1 MADELKEAQ
10 KRVEIL
16 EQRLQLY
23 ENDAVYR
30 GYYVLNKVI
39 NEQIDILK
47 SLNLESEIKKDPK
60 EDKKYDR
67 VKGIW
72 EGLKGML
79 TDLNTL
85 KSELKITGDEDKDKK
100 KVPFL
105 DTLATKRD

>member
-10 KRVEIL
+10 KRIEIL

-30 GYYVLNKVI
+30 GYYVLNKVV
-39 NEQIDILK
+39 NEQIGILI
-47 SLNLESEIKKDPK
+47 SLNLENEIKKDPK

-85 KSELKITGDEDKDKK
+85 KVELKITGDEEKDKRK
-100 KVPFL
+100 TAFL
-105 DTLATKRD
+105 DTLAIKRD